1 MFRIGVTRQTRHQIA
16 QSSARVL
23 LGKARQRGTAF
34 AERVRRVLVSST
46 HGLAGQSAGPAA
58 PAPLFQTFSR
68 GACRGADV
76 ALQQLLNLMS
86 SPAQVSN

>member
-46 HGLAGQSAGPAA
+46 HGLAGPAA

-86 SPAQVSN
+86 SHAQVSN